1 VRRRRIIRRLLLS
14 DVAALLLATFGT
26 TWLQFGSFTAT
37 APLQNVTTAV
47 AHWDIALLAAVLW
60 LVTLWGDGLYNLERL
75 NWGAGELSRVARAL
89 ALGVVHLILLT
100 YLLKMPGLSR
110 EWTVLAFGLSIF
122 TVSAG
127 RLLVRGWLTRLARA
141 GDMHRRT
148 LVVGDNAEAEC
159 IISRLASSPEQGMT
173 PVGCLASHTRL
184 HGVATRLVG
193 GVPTLGHPDEIE
205 ELVRE
210 HEIDMVILAVSAFHH
225 EELSRIISRLRGTDV
240 TIHVSSG
247 LFEILA
253 SRVIIRDVSGM
264 PFMTVAPV
272 ALSTW
277 NVRLKRAF
285 DIAVASLGIVGGLP
299 IWLCVMGAIAIDS
312 RGPVFYRQVR
322 IGKEGVE
329 FSMYKFRS
337 MFVDADARLKELE
350 GQNEATGPLF
360 KMKEDPRVTR
370 VGKWLRKYSI
380 DEFPQ
385 LLNVLRGDMS
395 LVGPRPPLPREAVE
409 YADQH
414 WRRMEVLP
422 GMTGLWQ
429 VSGRSGLSFDE
440 MVRLDL
446 YYIENWS
453 LGFDL
458 SILMRTIPA
467 VLFARGA
474 Y

>member
-1 VRRRRIIRRLLLS
+1 MLVLS
-14 DVAALLLATFGT
+14 DVSALLLATFGA
-26 TWLQFGSFTAT
+26 TWLRFQSFTTT
-37 APLQNVTTAV
+37 AALENVTATV
-47 AHWDIALLAAVLW
+47 AYWEIALLVTVLW
-60 LVTLWGDGLYNLERL
+60 LAAVWREGLYNLDRL
-75 NWGAGELSRVARAL
+75 NWGAGEFSRVVRAL
-89 ALGVVHLILLT
+89 GIGVVGLILLT

-110 EWTVLAFGLSIF
+110 GWTLLAFSISMF

-127 RLLVRGWLTRLARA
+127 RLLLRSWLTRLFRA
-141 GDMHRRT
+141 GQMHRRT
-148 LVVGDNAEAEC
+148 LVVGDNAEAER
-159 IISRLASSPEQGMT
+159 IIRRLVSSPGQGMT
-173 PVGCLASHTRL
+173 PVGCLGSLRDVDAST
-184 HGVATRLVG
+184 ARLVEG
-193 GVPTLGHPDEIE
+193 LPILGHPDEIA
-205 ELVRE
+205 ELVAE
-210 HEIDMVILAVSAFHH
+210 HEIDTVILAVSAFHH
-225 EELSRIISRLRGTDV
+225 EELSRIINRLRGTDV

-253 SRVIIRDVSGM
+253 SRVIIRDAGGM

-285 DIAVASLGIVGGLP
+285 DISVASLGIVGGLP
-299 IWLCVMGAIAIDS
+299 VWLCVMGAIAIDS

-322 IGKEGVE
+322 VGKEGVE
-329 FSMYKFRS
+329 FGMYKFRS
-337 MFVDADARLKELE
+337 MYIDADVRLREL
-350 GQNEATGPLF
+350 QAHNEATGPLF
-360 KMKEDPRVTR
+360 KMKEDPRITR
-370 VGKWLRKYSI
+370 VGKWLRKFSV

-385 LLNVLRGDMS
+385 LLNVLRGEMS
-395 LVGPRPPLPREAVE
+395 LVGPRPPLPIEAAE

-429 VSGRSGLSFDE
+429 VSGRSKLSFDE
-440 MVRLDL
+440 MIRLDL

-458 SILMRTIPA
+458 SLLMRTIPA